1 MLITDLPVADSESAS
16 AWLNRYLNS
25 NKIGKSEIASLS
37 VSLQLMI
44 SELLEALE
52 LISTQITAVSLP
64 SVREKLAK
72 LETQLET
79 VKSEAASSSTQMPD
93 VDKLSQLFAKI
104 SQLVRAR
111 SNIDNVKERLVVIR
125 D

>member
-1 MLITDLPVADSESAS
+1 MRITDLPVADSEPAS
-16 AWLNRYLNS
+16 AWLNGYLIS
-25 NKIGKSEIASLS
+25 NKIGKSEISSLS

-44 SELLEALE
+44 SELFEELE

-64 SVREKLAK
+64 SVRDKLVN
-72 LETQLET
+72 LESQLET

-111 SNIDNVKERLVVIR
+111 SNIDKVKERLVVIR

>member
-1 MLITDLPVADSESAS
+1 MLITDLPVADAESAS